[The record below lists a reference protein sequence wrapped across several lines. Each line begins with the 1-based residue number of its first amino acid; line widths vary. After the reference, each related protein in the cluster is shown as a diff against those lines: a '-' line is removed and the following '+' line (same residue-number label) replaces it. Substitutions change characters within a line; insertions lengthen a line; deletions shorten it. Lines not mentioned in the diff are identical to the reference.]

1 MITSLLIFH
10 DNVQYGSIMAH
21 DKFWRF
27 NPRCYP
33 EDSLADV
40 FRLIT
45 VTAALMVVFCVL
57 RFHEVPELWHER
69 MTLVNETLQ
78 EKQAVGK
85 IDHL

>member
-1 MITSLLIFH
+1 MTNFGGSTLDATLRIHLL
-10 DNVQYGSIMAH
+10 MCTA
-21 DKFWRF
+21 
-27 NPRCYP
+27 
-33 EDSLADV
+33 
-40 FRLIT
+40 
-45 VTAALMVVFCVL
+45 TAALMVVFCVL